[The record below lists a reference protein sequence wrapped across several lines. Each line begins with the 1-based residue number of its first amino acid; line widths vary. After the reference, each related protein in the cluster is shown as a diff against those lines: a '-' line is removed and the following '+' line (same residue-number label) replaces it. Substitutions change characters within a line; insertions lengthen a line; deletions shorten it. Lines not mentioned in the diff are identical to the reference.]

1 VPGDSGTIPV
11 VVYSGLEDL
20 KQKKKKKPRTVT
32 QELVPSTTEL
42 FG

>member
-1 VPGDSGTIPV
+1 VPGDSAALPV
-11 VVYSGLEDL
+11 VVYSAPEDL